1 MLLFV
6 ARRLLHLV
14 PVMLGITFLVFLLV
28 HLVPGDPVR
37 VMMQDVGS
45 PEQVEQMRRQLGLD
59 RPLYIQYVAFVARVA
74 RGDLGRSIHT
84 RRPVAQEIAF
94 RIPYTVRMAVAAMLV
109 AIVMGIA
116 LGAVAAMH
124 HQSILD
130 YGTMVIALAGV
141 SLPSF
146 WFGLVLILIF
156 SLYLRWLPPTG
167 ADSFLHLILPS
178 ITLGSGAAAIIAR
191 LTRSSMLDVLRQDY
205 IRTARAKGV
214 DDRRMVYRHALK
226 NAMIP
231 VVSIVGLQF
240 AGLLGG
246 AVIVETVFGWPGIGR
261 LAVDAI
267 FTRDIPVIQAVVLVA
282 AVIFVFVNLLVDVL
296 YGVLDPR
303 IRYG

>member
-1 MLLFV
+1 M
-6 ARRLLHLV
+6 
-14 PVMLGITFLVFLLV
+14 PVLLGISFLVFLLV

-45 PEQVEQMRRQLGLD
+45 PEQVERVRRQLGLD
-59 RPLYIQYVAFVARVA
+59 RPLYEQYLSFVARAA

-94 RIPYTVRMAVAAMLV
+94 RIPYTVRMAIAAMLV
-109 AIVMGIA
+109 AIVMGIG
-116 LGAVAAMH
+116 LGAIAALH

-130 YGTMVIALAGV
+130 YGTMIVALAGV

-146 WFGLVLILIF
+146 WFGLVLILVF
-156 SLYLRWLPPTG
+156 SLHLKWLPPTG
-167 ADSFLHLILPS
+167 ADSLLHLILPA

-191 LTRSSMLDVLRQDY
+191 LTRSSMLEVLRQDY
-205 IRTARAKGV
+205 VRTARAKGV
-214 DDRRMVYRHALK
+214 DDRCLVYRHALK

-231 VVSIVGLQF
+231 VASIVGLQF

-267 FTRDIPVIQAVVLVA
+267 FNRDIPVIQAVVLVA

>member
-1 MLLFV
+1 
-6 ARRLLHLV
+6 
-14 PVMLGITFLVFLLV
+14 
-28 HLVPGDPVR
+28 
-37 VMMQDVGS
+37 
-45 PEQVEQMRRQLGLD
+45 MR
-59 RPLYIQYVAFVARVA
+59 I
-74 RGDLGRSIHT
+74 
-84 RRPVAQEIAF
+84 
-94 RIPYTVRMAVAAMLV
+94 AVAAMLV
-109 AIVMGIA
+109 AITLGIT
-116 LGAVAAMH
+116 LGTVAAMH

-130 YGTMVIALAGV
+130 YGTMMIALAGV

-156 SLYLRWLPPTG
+156 SLYLRWLPPAG
-167 ADSFLHLILPS
+167 ADSLLHLILPS

-191 LTRSSMLDVLRQDY
+191 LTRSSMLEVLRQDY
-205 IRTARAKGV
+205 IRTAQAKGV
-214 DDRRMVYRHALK
+214 GDQRLIYRHALK

-267 FTRDIPVIQAVVLVA
+267 FNRDIPVIQAVVLVA
-282 AVIFVFVNLLVDVL
+282 AVIFVFVNLLVDLL

>member
-1 MLLFV
+1 MLLYV
-6 ARRLLHLV
+6 ARRLLHLI
-14 PVMLGITFLVFLLV
+14 PVLLGISFLVFLLV

-45 PEQVEQMRRQLGLD
+45 PEQVERMRQQLGLD
-59 RPLYIQYVAFVARVA
+59 RPFYVQYASFVARAV
-74 RGDLGRSIHT
+74 RGDFGRSIHT

-94 RIPYTVRMAVAAMLV
+94 RIPYTLRMAVAATLV
-109 AIVMGIA
+109 AVIMGVV
-116 LGAVAAMH
+116 LGSIAAMH
-124 HQSILD
+124 HQSPLD

-156 SLYLRWLPPTG
+156 SLYLRWLPPAG
-167 ADSFLHLILPS
+167 ADSLLHLILPS
-178 ITLGSGAAAIIAR
+178 VTLGSGAAAIIAR
-191 LTRSSMLDVLRQDY
+191 LTRSSMLEVLRQDY

-214 DDRRMVYRHALK
+214 GDRRLVYRHALK

-267 FTRDIPVIQAVVLVA
+267 FNRDIPVIQAVVLVA
-282 AVIFVFVNLLVDVL
+282 AVIFVFMNLLVDLL
-296 YGVLDPR
+296 YGLLDPR

>member
-1 MLLFV
+1 MLRFV

-14 PVMLGITFLVFLLV
+14 PVLLGTSFLVFLLV

-37 VMMQDVGS
+37 VMLQDVGS
-45 PEQVEQMRRQLGLD
+45 PEQVERLRQQLGLD
-59 RPLYIQYVAFVARVA
+59 RPMYVQYADFVARAV

-84 RRPVAQEIAF
+84 RRPVFQEIAF
-94 RIPYTVRMAVAAMLV
+94 RVPYTVRMAVTATLV
-109 AIVMGIA
+109 AVAMGIV
-116 LGAVAAMH
+116 LGSVAATH
-124 HQSILD
+124 HLSALD
-130 YGTMVIALAGV
+130 YGTMAVALAGV

-156 SLYLRWLPPTG
+156 SLHLRWLPPAG
-167 ADSFLHLILPS
+167 ADSLLHLILPA

-191 LTRSSMLDVLRQDY
+191 LTRSSMLEVLRQDY

-214 DDRRMVYRHALK
+214 ADRRLVYRHALK

-240 AGLLGG
+240 ASLLGG

-267 FTRDIPVIQAVVLVA
+267 FNRDIPVIQGVVLVA
-282 AVIFVFVNLLVDVL
+282 AVIFVLVNLVVDL
-296 YGVLDPR
+296 IYGLLDPR
-303 IRYG
+303 IRYA

>member
-1 MLLFV
+1 MLRYV
-6 ARRLLHLV
+6 ARRLLHLI
-14 PVMLGITFLVFLLV
+14 PVLLGISFLVFMLV

-37 VMMQDVGS
+37 VMLQDVGS
-45 PEQVEQMRRQLGLD
+45 PEQVERVRHQLGLD
-59 RPLYIQYVAFVARVA
+59 RPIYLQYGTFVIRAVQ
-74 RGDLGRSIHT
+74 GDLGRSIHT
-84 RRPVAQEIAF
+84 RRPVALELAF
-94 RIPYTVRMAVAAMLV
+94 RLPYTVRMAVAATLV
-109 AIVMGIA
+109 AVVLGIA
-116 LGAVAAMH
+116 LGSIAAVNH
-124 HQSILD
+124 RSVLD

-156 SLYLRWLPPTG
+156 SLYLKWLPPAG
-167 ADSFLHLILPS
+167 ADSVLHLILPA

-191 LTRSSMLDVLRQDY
+191 LTRSSMLEILHQDY

-214 DDRRMVYRHALK
+214 ADRRLVFHHALK

-261 LAVDAI
+261 LAVEAI
-267 FTRDIPVIQAVVLVA
+267 FNRDIPVIQAVVLVA
-282 AVIFVFVNLLVDVL
+282 AVIFVFVNLLVDLL
-296 YGVLDPR
+296 YGLLDPR

>member
-1 MLLFV
+1 MLRYV

-14 PVMLGITFLVFLLV
+14 PVLLGISFLVFLLV

-45 PEQVEQMRRQLGLD
+45 PEQVERMRAQLGLD
-59 RPLYIQYVAFVARVA
+59 RPIYVQYVSFVSRAV
-74 RGDLGRSIHT
+74 RGDFGRSIHT

-94 RIPYTVRMAVAAMLV
+94 RIPYTVRIAIAAMLV
-109 AIVMGIA
+109 AVIMGVV
-116 LGAVAAMH
+116 LGSIAAMH
-124 HQSILD
+124 HQSALD
-130 YGTMVIALAGV
+130 YGTMIVALAGV

-156 SLYLRWLPPTG
+156 SLHLRWLPPAG
-167 ADSFLHLILPS
+167 ADSPLHLILPAV
-178 ITLGSGAAAIIAR
+178 TLGSGAAAIIAR
-191 LTRSSMLDVLRQDY
+191 LTRSSMLEVLRQDY

-214 DDRRMVYRHALK
+214 ADRRLVYRHALK

-231 VVSIVGLQF
+231 VVSVVGLQF

-267 FTRDIPVIQAVVLVA
+267 FNRDIPVIQAVVLVA
-282 AVIFVFVNLLVDVL
+282 AVIFVFVNLLVDLL
-296 YGVLDPR
+296 YGLLDPR
-303 IRYG
+303 IRYA

>member
-1 MLLFV
+1 MLRYV
-6 ARRLLHLV
+6 ARRLLHLI
-14 PVMLGITFLVFLLV
+14 PVLLGISFFVFLLV

-37 VMMQDVGS
+37 VMLQDVGS
-45 PEQVEQMRRQLGLD
+45 PEQVERMRKQLGLD
-59 RPLYIQYVAFVARVA
+59 RPFYVQYASFVVRAA
-74 RGDLGRSIHT
+74 QGDFGRSIHT

-109 AIVMGIA
+109 AVVMGIG
-116 LGAVAAMH
+116 LGAVAATH
-124 HQSILD
+124 HQSALD
-130 YGTMVIALAGV
+130 YGTMVVALAGV

-156 SLYLRWLPPTG
+156 SLHLRWLPPAG
-167 ADSFLHLILPS
+167 ADTLLHLILPAV
-178 ITLGSGAAAIIAR
+178 TLGSGAAAIIAR
-191 LTRSSMLDVLRQDY
+191 LTRSSMLEVLRQDY
-205 IRTARAKGV
+205 IRTARAKGLSAQ
-214 DDRRMVYRHALK
+214 RMVYRHALK

-267 FTRDIPVIQAVVLVA
+267 FNRDIPVIQAVVLVA
-282 AVIFVFVNLLVDVL
+282 AVIFVFVNLLVDLL
-296 YGVLDPR
+296 YGLLDPR

>member
-1 MLLFV
+1 VLAYV
-6 ARRLLHLV
+6 ARRLLHLI
-14 PVMLGITFLVFLLV
+14 PVLLGISLLVFLLV

-37 VMMQDVGS
+37 IMLQDAGS
-45 PEQVEQMRRQLGLD
+45 PDQVARLRQQLGLD
-59 RPLYIQYVAFVARVA
+59 RPIYLQYVSFVTRAA
-74 RGDLGRSIHT
+74 QGDFGRSIHT
-84 RRPVAQEIAF
+84 RRPVAQEIRF
-94 RIPYTVRMAVAAMLV
+94 RIPFTVRMAVAATMV
-109 AIVMGIA
+109 AVVLGIV
-116 LGAVAAMH
+116 LGAIAAMH
-124 HQSILD
+124 HQSPLD

-156 SLYLRWLPPTG
+156 SLHLRWLPPTG
-167 ADSFLHLILPS
+167 ADTFLHLILPAV
-178 ITLGSGAAAIIAR
+178 TLGSGAAAIIAR
-191 LTRSSMLDVLRQDY
+191 LTRSSMLEVLRQDY

-214 DDRRMVYRHALK
+214 TDRRMIYRHALK

-240 AGLLGG
+240 ASLLGG

-267 FTRDIPVIQAVVLVA
+267 FNRDIPVIQAVVLVA
-282 AVIFVFVNLLVDVL
+282 AVIFVLVNLIVDLL
-296 YGVLDPR
+296 YGWLDPR

>member
-1 MLLFV
+1 VLRYVVL
-6 ARRLLHLV
+6 RLLHLV
-14 PVMLGITFLVFLLV
+14 PVLLGISFLVFLLL

-37 VMMQDVGS
+37 VMLQDVGS
-45 PEQVEQMRRQLGLD
+45 PEQVERMRHQLGLD
-59 RPLYIQYVAFVARVA
+59 RPLYFQYVTFVVRAA
-74 RGDLGRSIHT
+74 QGDFGRSIHT
-84 RRPVAQEIAF
+84 GRPVAQEIAF
-94 RIPYTVRMAVAAMLV
+94 RVPYTMRIAVAAMFV
-109 AIVMGIA
+109 AITLGIA
-116 LGAVAAMH
+116 LGTIAAIH

-141 SLPSF
+141 SLPAF

-156 SLYLRWLPPTG
+156 SLYLRWLPPAG
-167 ADSFLHLILPS
+167 ADSLLHLILPS

-191 LTRSSMLDVLRQDY
+191 LTRSSMLEVLRQDF
-205 IRTARAKGV
+205 IRTAQAKGV
-214 DDRRMVYRHALK
+214 GDRRLIYRHALK

-246 AVIVETVFGWPGIGR
+246 AVIVETVFSWPGIGR

-267 FTRDIPVIQAVVLVA
+267 FNRDIPVIQAVVLVA
-282 AVIFVFVNLLVDVL
+282 AVIFVFVNLLVDLL

>member
-1 MLLFV
+1 MLPYV
-6 ARRLLHLV
+6 ARRLLHLI
-14 PVMLGITFLVFLLV
+14 PVLLGISFLVFMLV

-37 VMMQDVGS
+37 VMLQDVGS
-45 PEQVEQMRRQLGLD
+45 PEQVERVRHQLGLD
-59 RPLYIQYVAFVARVA
+59 RPIYLQYGTFVIRAVQ
-74 RGDLGRSIHT
+74 GDLGRSIHT
-84 RRPVAQEIAF
+84 RRPVALELAF
-94 RIPYTVRMAVAAMLV
+94 RLPYTVRMAVAATLV
-109 AIVMGIA
+109 AVVLGIA
-116 LGAVAAMH
+116 LGSIAAVNH
-124 HQSILD
+124 RSVLD

-156 SLYLRWLPPTG
+156 SLYLKWLPPAG
-167 ADSFLHLILPS
+167 ADSVLHLILPA

-191 LTRSSMLDVLRQDY
+191 LTRSSMLEILHQDY

-214 DDRRMVYRHALK
+214 ADRRLVFHHALK

-261 LAVDAI
+261 LAVEAI
-267 FTRDIPVIQAVVLVA
+267 FNRDIPVIQAVVLVA
-282 AVIFVFVNLLVDVL
+282 AVIFVFVNLLVDLL
-296 YGVLDPR
+296 YGLLDPR

>member
-1 MLLFV
+1 VLAYV
-6 ARRLLHLV
+6 ARRLVHLV
-14 PVMLGITFLVFLLV
+14 PVLLGISFLVFLLV

-37 VMMQDVGS
+37 IMLQDVGS
-45 PEQVEQMRRQLGLD
+45 PEQVARVRQQLGLD
-59 RPLYIQYVAFVARVA
+59 RPIYIQYVSFVTRALQ
-74 RGDLGRSIHT
+74 GDFGRSIHT
-84 RRPVAQEIAF
+84 RRPVAQEIRF
-94 RIPYTVRMAVAAMLV
+94 RIPFTVRMAVAATLV
-109 AIVMGIA
+109 AIVLGIV
-116 LGAVAAMH
+116 LGAIAAMH
-124 HQSILD
+124 HQSALD

-146 WFGLVLILIF
+146 WFGLVLILVF
-156 SLYLRWLPPTG
+156 SLHLRWLPPTG
-167 ADSFLHLILPS
+167 ADSLLHLILPA

-191 LTRSSMLDVLRQDY
+191 LTRSSMLEVLRQDY

-214 DDRRMVYRHALK
+214 TDRRMIYRHALK

-240 AGLLGG
+240 ASLLGG

-267 FTRDIPVIQAVVLVA
+267 FNRDIPVIQAVVLVA
-282 AVIFVFVNLLVDVL
+282 AVIFVLVNLIVDLL
-296 YGVLDPR
+296 YGWLDPR

>member
-14 PVMLGITFLVFLLV
+14 PVMLGISFLVFLLV

-45 PEQVEQMRRQLGLD
+45 PEQVEQVRRQLGLD
-59 RPLYIQYVAFVARVA
+59 RPLYIQYVAFVARLA

-94 RIPYTVRMAVAAMLV
+94 RIPYTIRMAVAAMLV

-124 HQSILD
+124 HQSFLD

-303 IRYG
+303 IVYR

>member
-1 MLLFV
+1 VLAFV

-14 PVMLGITFLVFLLV
+14 PVLLGISFLVFLLV

-45 PEQVEQMRRQLGLD
+45 PEQVERMRRQLGLD
-59 RPLYIQYVAFVARVA
+59 RPLHEQYLSFLARAV

-84 RRPVAQEIAF
+84 RRPVAHEIGV
-94 RIPYTVRMAVAAMLV
+94 RLPYTVRMAVAAMLV
-109 AIVMGIA
+109 AVVMGIG

-124 HQSILD
+124 HQSMLD

-146 WFGLVLILIF
+146 WFGLVLILVF
-156 SLYLRWLPPTG
+156 SLYLKWLPPTG
-167 ADSFLHLILPS
+167 ADSPLHLILPAL
-178 ITLGSGAAAIIAR
+178 TLGSGAAAIIAR
-191 LTRSSMLDVLRQDY
+191 LTRSSMLEVLRQDY
-205 IRTARAKGV
+205 VRTARAKGV
-214 DDRRMVYRHALK
+214 DDRRLVYRHALK

-267 FTRDIPVIQAVVLVA
+267 FNRDIPVIQAVVLVA
-282 AVIFVFVNLLVDVL
+282 AVIFVFVNLLVDLL

>member
-1 MLLFV
+1 MLRYV
-6 ARRLLHLV
+6 ARRLLHLI
-14 PVMLGITFLVFLLV
+14 PVLLGISFLVFLLV

-37 VMMQDVGS
+37 VMLQDVGS
-45 PEQVEQMRRQLGLD
+45 PEQVERMRIQLGLD
-59 RPLYIQYVAFVARVA
+59 RPVYVQYASFVVRAV
-74 RGDLGRSIHT
+74 RGDFGRSIHT

-94 RIPYTVRMAVAAMLV
+94 RIPYTVRLAVAAMLI
-109 AIVMGIA
+109 AIVMGVV
-116 LGAVAAMH
+116 LGSIAAMH
-124 HQSILD
+124 HQSALD
-130 YGTMVIALAGV
+130 YWTMVVALAGV

-156 SLYLRWLPPTG
+156 SLYLRWLPPAG
-167 ADSFLHLILPS
+167 ADSLLHLILPS
-178 ITLGSGAAAIIAR
+178 VTLGSGAAAIIAR
-191 LTRSSMLDVLRQDY
+191 LTRSSMLEVLRQDY

-214 DDRRMVYRHALK
+214 ANRRLVYRHALK

-282 AVIFVFVNLLVDVL
+282 AVIFVFVNLLVDLL
-296 YGVLDPR
+296 YGLLDPR

>member
-1 MLLFV
+1 MLRYV

-14 PVMLGITFLVFLLV
+14 PVLLGISFLVFLLV

-37 VMMQDVGS
+37 VMLQDVGS
-45 PEQVEQMRRQLGLD
+45 AEQVERMRAQLGLD
-59 RPLYIQYVAFVARVA
+59 RPIYMQYVSFVSRAV
-74 RGDLGRSIHT
+74 RGDFGRSIHT

-94 RIPYTVRMAVAAMLV
+94 RIPYTVRIAVAAMLV
-109 AIVMGIA
+109 AVVMGVV
-116 LGAVAAMH
+116 LGSVAAMH
-124 HQSILD
+124 HQSALD
-130 YGTMVIALAGV
+130 YGTMVVALAGV

-156 SLYLRWLPPTG
+156 SLHLRWLPPAG
-167 ADSFLHLILPS
+167 ADSLLHLILPAV
-178 ITLGSGAAAIIAR
+178 TLGSGAAAIIAR
-191 LTRSSMLDVLRQDY
+191 LTRSSMLEVLRQDY

-214 DDRRMVYRHALK
+214 ADRGLVYRHALK

-267 FTRDIPVIQAVVLVA
+267 FNRDIPVIQAVVLVA
-282 AVIFVFVNLLVDVL
+282 AVIFVFVNLLVDLL
-296 YGVLDPR
+296 YGLLDPR
-303 IRYG
+303 IRYA

>member
-1 MLLFV
+1 MLAYV
-6 ARRLLHLV
+6 ARRLVHLV
-14 PVMLGITFLVFLLV
+14 PVLLGISFLVFLLV

-37 VMMQDVGS
+37 IMLQDVGS
-45 PEQVEQMRRQLGLD
+45 PEQVARVRQQLGLD
-59 RPLYIQYVAFVARVA
+59 RPIYIQYVSFVTRALQ
-74 RGDLGRSIHT
+74 GDFGRSIHT
-84 RRPVAQEIAF
+84 RRPVAQEIRF
-94 RIPYTVRMAVAAMLV
+94 RIPFTVRMAVAATLV
-109 AIVMGIA
+109 AIVLGIV
-116 LGAVAAMH
+116 LGAIAAMH
-124 HQSILD
+124 HQSALD

-146 WFGLVLILIF
+146 WFGLVLILVF
-156 SLYLRWLPPTG
+156 SLHLRWLPPTG
-167 ADSFLHLILPS
+167 ADSLLHLILPA

-191 LTRSSMLDVLRQDY
+191 LTRSSMLEVLRQDY

-214 DDRRMVYRHALK
+214 TDRRMIYRHALK

-240 AGLLGG
+240 ASLLGG

-267 FTRDIPVIQAVVLVA
+267 FNRDIPVIQAVVLVA
-282 AVIFVFVNLLVDVL
+282 AVIFVLVNLIVDLL
-296 YGVLDPR
+296 YGWLDPR

>member
-1 MLLFV
+1 MLRYV
-6 ARRLLHLV
+6 ARRLLHLI
-14 PVMLGITFLVFLLV
+14 PVLLGISFFVFLLV

-37 VMMQDVGS
+37 VMLQDVGS
-45 PEQVEQMRRQLGLD
+45 PEQVERMRKQLGLD
-59 RPLYIQYVAFVARVA
+59 RPFYVQYASFVVRAA
-74 RGDLGRSIHT
+74 QGDFGRSIHT

-109 AIVMGIA
+109 AVVMGIG
-116 LGAVAAMH
+116 LGAVAATH
-124 HQSILD
+124 HQSALD
-130 YGTMVIALAGV
+130 YGTMVVALAGV

-156 SLYLRWLPPTG
+156 SLHLRWLPPAG
-167 ADSFLHLILPS
+167 ADTPLHLILPAV
-178 ITLGSGAAAIIAR
+178 TLGSGAAAIIAR
-191 LTRSSMLDVLRQDY
+191 LTRSSMLEVLRQDY
-205 IRTARAKGV
+205 IRTARAKGLSAQ
-214 DDRRMVYRHALK
+214 RMVYRHALK

-267 FTRDIPVIQAVVLVA
+267 FNRDIPVIQAVVLVA
-282 AVIFVFVNLLVDVL
+282 AVIFVFVNLLVDLL
-296 YGVLDPR
+296 YGLLDPR

>member
-1 MLLFV
+1 MLAYV
-6 ARRLLHLV
+6 ARRLLHLI
-14 PVMLGITFLVFLLV
+14 PVLLGISLLVFLLV

-37 VMMQDVGS
+37 IMLQDAGS
-45 PEQVEQMRRQLGLD
+45 PDQVARLRQQLGLD
-59 RPLYIQYVAFVARVA
+59 RPIYLQYVSFVTRAA
-74 RGDLGRSIHT
+74 QGDFGRSIHT
-84 RRPVAQEIAF
+84 RRPVAQEIRF
-94 RIPYTVRMAVAAMLV
+94 RIPFTVRMAVAATMV
-109 AIVMGIA
+109 AVVLGIV
-116 LGAVAAMH
+116 LGAIAAMH
-124 HQSILD
+124 HQSPLD

-156 SLYLRWLPPTG
+156 SLHLRWLPPTG
-167 ADSFLHLILPS
+167 ADTFLHLILPAV
-178 ITLGSGAAAIIAR
+178 TLGSGAAAIIAR
-191 LTRSSMLDVLRQDY
+191 LTRSSMLEVLRQDY

-214 DDRRMVYRHALK
+214 TDRRMIYRHALK

-240 AGLLGG
+240 ASLLGG

-267 FTRDIPVIQAVVLVA
+267 FNRDIPVIQAVVLVA
-282 AVIFVFVNLLVDVL
+282 AVIFVLVNLIVDLL
-296 YGVLDPR
+296 YGWLDPR

>member
-1 MLLFV
+1 VLVYV

-14 PVMLGITFLVFLLV
+14 PVLLGISFLVFLLV

-37 VMMQDVGS
+37 VMLQDVGS
-45 PEQVEQMRRQLGLD
+45 PEQVERLRHQLGLD
-59 RPLYIQYVAFVARVA
+59 RPLAIQYVSFLARAV
-74 RGDLGRSIHT
+74 RGDFGRSIHT
-84 RRPVAQEIAF
+84 RRPVATEIRF
-94 RIPYTVRMAVAAMLV
+94 RIPYTVRMAVAATLV
-109 AIVMGIA
+109 AVGVGIV
-116 LGAVAAMH
+116 LGSIAAMH
-124 HQSILD
+124 HQSVLD
-130 YGTMVIALAGV
+130 YGTMVVALAGV

-156 SLYLRWLPPTG
+156 SLHLRWLPPTG
-167 ADSFLHLILPS
+167 ADSLLHLVLPA

-191 LTRSSMLDVLRQDY
+191 LTRSSMLEVLRQDY

-214 DDRRMVYRHALK
+214 PDRRMVYRHALK

-240 AGLLGG
+240 ASLLGG

-267 FTRDIPVIQAVVLVA
+267 FNRDIPVIQAVVLVA
-282 AVIFVFVNLLVDVL
+282 AAIFVLVNLLVDLL
-296 YGVLDPR
+296 YGWLDPR

>member
-1 MLLFV
+1 M
-6 ARRLLHLV
+6 
-14 PVMLGITFLVFLLV
+14 PVLLGISFLVFLLV

-45 PEQVEQMRRQLGLD
+45 PEQVERVRRQLGLD
-59 RPLYIQYVAFVARVA
+59 RPLYEQYLSFVARAA

-94 RIPYTVRMAVAAMLV
+94 RIPYTVRMAIAAMLV
-109 AIVMGIA
+109 AIVMGIG
-116 LGAVAAMH
+116 LGAIAALH

-130 YGTMVIALAGV
+130 YGTMIVALAGV

-146 WFGLVLILIF
+146 WFGLVLILVF
-156 SLYLRWLPPTG
+156 SLHLKWLPPTG
-167 ADSFLHLILPS
+167 ADSLLHLILPA

-191 LTRSSMLDVLRQDY
+191 LTRSSMLEVLRQDY
-205 IRTARAKGV
+205 VRTARAKGV
-214 DDRRMVYRHALK
+214 DDRRLVYRHALK

-231 VVSIVGLQF
+231 VASIVGLQF

-267 FTRDIPVIQAVVLVA
+267 FNRDIPVIQAVVLVA

>member
-1 MLLFV
+1 MLAYV

-14 PVMLGITFLVFLLV
+14 PVLLGISFLVFMLV

-37 VMMQDVGS
+37 VMLQDVGS
-45 PEQVEQMRRQLGLD
+45 PEQVERVRHQLGLD
-59 RPLYIQYVAFVARVA
+59 RPIYVQYLSFVVRAA
-74 RGDLGRSIHT
+74 HGDFGRSIHT

-109 AIVMGIA
+109 AVVLGIV
-116 LGAVAAMH
+116 LGSIAAMH
-124 HQSILD
+124 HQSVLD
-130 YGTMVIALAGV
+130 YGTMAIALAGV

-146 WFGLVLILIF
+146 WFGLVLILVF
-156 SLYLRWLPPTG
+156 SLHLRWLPPVG
-167 ADSFLHLILPS
+167 ADTPLHLILPAV
-178 ITLGSGAAAIIAR
+178 TLGSGAAAIIAR
-191 LTRSSMLDVLRQDY
+191 LTRSSMLEVLRQDY

-214 DDRRMVYRHALK
+214 ADRRLIYRHALK

-267 FTRDIPVIQAVVLVA
+267 FNRDIPVIQAVVLVA
-282 AVIFVFVNLLVDVL
+282 AVIFVLVNLLVDLL
-296 YGVLDPR
+296 YGLIDPR
-303 IRYG
+303 IRYA

>member
-14 PVMLGITFLVFLLV
+14 PVMLGISFLVFLLV

-45 PEQVEQMRRQLGLD
+45 PEQVEQVRRQLGLD
-59 RPLYIQYVAFVARVA
+59 RPLYIQYVAFVARLA

-94 RIPYTVRMAVAAMLV
+94 RIPYTIRMAVAAMLV

-124 HQSILD
+124 HQSFLD